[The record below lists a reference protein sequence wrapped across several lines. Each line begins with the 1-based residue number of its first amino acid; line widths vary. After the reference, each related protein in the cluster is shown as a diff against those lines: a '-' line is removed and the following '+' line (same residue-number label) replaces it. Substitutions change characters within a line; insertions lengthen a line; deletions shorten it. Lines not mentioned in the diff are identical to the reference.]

1 MQLYSELGGRH
12 LGFLNMLAKL
22 PEDMDLILTILY
34 TSQHVSSVSLSLCM
48 KGHDCNNVRTFC
60 SFSCKIGVQETEVFC
75 FLPPP
80 KKKILKKN

>member
-34 TSQHVSSVSLSLCM
+34 VSPISSSYS
-48 KGHDCNNVRTFC
+48 GNTAR
-60 SFSCKIGVQETEVFC
+60 
-75 FLPPP
+75 P
-80 KKKILKKN
+80 